1 MLLNISKKTKIVCT
15 IGPASDTKEMIL
27 RLYKAGMNVMR
38 INFSHGEYSEQGAKI
53 KIRNELEEEGIYIP
67 WALDTKGP
75 EIRCHKME
83 NGKVAFLKVPL
94 IFEKSI
100 PTPIAKAA
108 FIIVA
113 RPDAEGSC
121 VIFCEIYRLMFVL

>member
-83 NGKVAFLKVPL
+83 NGKV
-94 IFEKSI
+94 
-100 PTPIAKAA
+100 IAYNGSYATDGAIRDQWAA
-108 FIIVA
+108 GFAPSAPFNMMAYLSVN
-113 RPDAEGSC
+113 
-121 VIFCEIYRLMFVL
+121 F